1 VEAIIHLVGSQEK
14 GSDELEELRLEIK
27 DLLAQ
32 KENKIILH
40 KYASKFNTHLFVKR
54 FT

>member
-1 VEAIIHLVGSQEK
+1 MEAIIQLVDSQEE
-14 GSDELEELRLEIK
+14 GSDEFEELRLEIK

-40 KYASKFNTHLFVKR
+40 KYASKFDTHLFVKR